1 MKALIAAAAAVSIA
15 IGVAPPAHC
24 APEEGTDCRSWL
36 INKTTTSRAGTT
48 IRCLADPQQGLIWM
62 IDTGKTQDPWI
73 AGQMAW
79 AVCHRNGYS
88 DAQCR
93 DMIDGPYA
101 MTP

>member
-1 MKALIAAAAAVSIA
+1 MKALIAAAVAVSVA
-15 IGVAPPAHC
+15 IGVAAPAHC
-24 APEEGTDCRSWL
+24 APEVGTDCRSWL

-73 AGQMAW
+73 ADQMAW
-79 AVCHRNGYS
+79 AACTKTYT

-93 DMIDGPYA
+93 DIIDGPYA
-101 MTP
+101 IS